1 MKPTAPLRNNFSVLA
16 PDPAR
21 GLSLSRSM
29 VTRPICIGVL
39 TTLAVVCSSIAYADE
54 PHLRAL
60 EAKAVC
66 VALAQYQA
74 TSPKADLRHF
84 QIIVG
89 KEGKNFDIIFLPDP
103 DPTDPHPVGGST
115 KYGAEVHYI
124 ISPRTYKILK
134 MHLAR

>member
-1 MKPTAPLRNNFSVLA
+1 MVN
-16 PDPAR
+16 R
-21 GLSLSRSM
+21 GTLITL
-29 VTRPICIGVL
+29 L
-39 TTLAVVCSSIAYADE
+39 TTFAIVWPLIARADE
-54 PHLRAL
+54 SHLRAL

-66 VALAQYQA
+66 VALAQYQG

-89 KEGKNFDIIFLPDP
+89 REGKNFGIIFLPDP
-103 DPTDPHPVGGST
+103 DPSDPYPVGGST

-134 MHLAR
+134 THFAR

>member
-1 MKPTAPLRNNFSVLA
+1 MVKRRTFVALLATFVVVSVVGA
-16 PDPAR
+16 NE
-21 GLSLSRSM
+21 SR
-29 VTRPICIGVL
+29 
-39 TTLAVVCSSIAYADE
+39 
-54 PHLRAL
+54 LRAL

-66 VALAQYQA
+66 VALASYQA

-103 DPTDPHPVGGST
+103 DPSDPYPVGGST

-124 ISPRTYKILK
+124 ISPRTYKILST
-134 MHLAR
+134 HLAR

>member
-1 MKPTAPLRNNFSVLA
+1 
-16 PDPAR
+16 
-21 GLSLSRSM
+21 M
-29 VTRPICIGVL
+29 VTRRNCVVVL
-39 TTLAVVCSSIAYADE
+39 TGFAALSFSLAHADE

-66 VALAQYQA
+66 VALAQYRA

-89 KEGKNFDIIFLPDP
+89 KDGKNFDIIFLPDP
-103 DPTDPHPVGGST
+103 DPSDPYPVGGST

-124 ISPRTYKILK
+124 ISPRTYKILQT
-134 MHLAR
+134 HFAR

>member
-1 MKPTAPLRNNFSVLA
+1 
-16 PDPAR
+16 
-21 GLSLSRSM
+21 M
-29 VTRPICIGVL
+29 VTRHIRIAVL
-39 TTLAVVCSSIAYADE
+39 TGFAVVWFSIAYAGE

-89 KEGKNFDIIFLPDP
+89 KEGKNFAQP
-103 DPTDPHPVGGST
+103 PV
-115 KYGAEVHYI
+115 
-124 ISPRTYKILK
+124 TYAKRI
-134 MHLAR
+134 H

>member
-1 MKPTAPLRNNFSVLA
+1 
-16 PDPAR
+16 
-21 GLSLSRSM
+21 M
-29 VTRPICIGVL
+29 VTRRISIAVL
-39 TTLAVVCSSIAYADE
+39 MGFGVVCFSIAYADE
-54 PHLRAL
+54 SHLRAL

-66 VALAQYQA
+66 VALVQYQA

-103 DPTDPHPVGGST
+103 DPSDPYPVGGST

>member
-1 MKPTAPLRNNFSVLA
+1 V
-16 PDPAR
+16 
-21 GLSLSRSM
+21 
-29 VTRPICIGVL
+29 VTRRIYIAL
-39 TTLAVVCSSIAYADE
+39 LAGLAAAWCSIADADE
-54 PHLRAL
+54 PRLRAL

-103 DPTDPHPVGGST
+103 DPSDPYPVGGST

-124 ISPRTYKILK
+124 ISPRTYKILR